1 MPPVIALDATPAH
14 SLLHLHLNQRCEHD
28 DAFALT
34 LPPATTR
41 MSADAWLVAVL
52 EGFLENQPTG
62 VGMLMQL
69 RNVLVA
75 PLRLR
80 TSPLGCP
87 VSSLLGTNHNGLFAD
102 RFPVLDQRVDAD
114 GMRAQVILGADDKH
128 LRFRSCVDVQ
138 CHADGRTTIGLANR
152 VQVRNGFGR
161 FYMAAIDRVH
171 GRYVA
176 PAMLRAAVA
185 HALPAR
191 G

>member
-1 MPPVIALDATPAH
+1 
-14 SLLHLHLNQRCEHD
+14 
-28 DAFALT
+28 
-34 LPPATTR
+34 
-41 MSADAWLVAVL
+41 
-52 EGFLENQPTG
+52 
-62 VGMLMQL
+62 
-69 RNVLVA
+69 
-75 PLRLR
+75 
-80 TSPLGCP
+80 
-87 VSSLLGTNHNGLFAD
+87 
-102 RFPVLDQRVDAD
+102 VLDQRVDAD

-171 GRYVA
+171 RRYVA

-185 HALPAR
+185 HALTAR